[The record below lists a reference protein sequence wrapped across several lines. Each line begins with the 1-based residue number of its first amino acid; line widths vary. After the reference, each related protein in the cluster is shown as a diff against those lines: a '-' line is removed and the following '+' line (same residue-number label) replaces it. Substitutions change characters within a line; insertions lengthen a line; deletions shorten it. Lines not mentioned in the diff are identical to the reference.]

1 MFKSVSQIAANTWDV
16 GCQACTIAKPPFADG
31 ISILNG
37 GKLFFHQPSISPPP
51 PLHLWLSTIHV
62 KPAAQFNS
70 WHHNVYFFLLKSSF
84 FPWWI
89 CVSGILREDLS
100 WKLFMWRSDLWLIE
114 NKGKTFLLHKD
125 FWCIVCIANPGCIVR
140 GLLQTLSWYGTQ
152 SEKSMNN
159 SLCSS
164 CHITNCYFHF
174 AKLKFKVK
182 VSKTKID
189 LDN

>member
-62 KPAAQFNS
+62 KPTAQFNS

-84 FPWWI
+84 FPMMDMCLWYFTWGSFLEVVYVKI
-89 CVSGILREDLS
+89 WSLVD
-100 WKLFMWRSDLWLIE
+100 WKQRKDIFTAQ
-114 NKGKTFLLHKD
+114 GFLVHSMHCKPGVHCAR
-125 FWCIVCIANPGCIVR
+125 FAANPIMIWNPVR
-140 GLLQTLSWYGTQ
+140 
-152 SEKSMNN
+152 
-159 SLCSS
+159 
-164 CHITNCYFHF
+164 
-174 AKLKFKVK
+174 
-182 VSKTKID
+182 KIYD
-189 LDN
+189 QLPV